1 MKKGERRENQ
11 GREKLYIVKFHEI
24 GYANMGLPLILSVD
38 PTSSPNVKDGILTS
52 AHQKCEIFH
61 YP

>member
-11 GREKLYIVKFHEI
+11 GREKFDVVKS
-24 GYANMGLPLILSVD
+24 GYANKSLPPLLSVD

-52 AHQKCEIFH
+52 AHQKWEICH
-61 YP
+61 YPC